1 MRTDCVRGEPAGA
14 PPYAHADARTLSP
27 KPAPQTRSRRQ
38 RKLRVDRRLR
48 CPHRPRALPLGVD
61 ALLAP
66 HRAVAVRVAVRWGRE
81 LVALPVAARGH
92 GRVTREAVAV
102 GAGRLV
108 AIGRRRDRPLGRM
121 EGVERAERPLVWQV
135 LGQQACAAQ
144 ARRGS
149 MSAFDS
155 NHDGG
160 GLGAPDAVEICTS
173 PAASEAAA
181 AAEL

>member
-66 HRAVAVRVAVRWGRE
+66 ECAVAVRVAMRW
-81 LVALPVAARGH
+81 VAAPPGAALGH
-92 GRVTREAVAV
+92 ARVADEAVAV
-102 GAGRLV
+102 GASRLV
-108 AIGRRRDRPLGRM
+108 AIDWRRDQPLGCM
-121 EGVERAERPLVWQV
+121 EGVERAERPLVRQV
-135 LGQQACAAQ
+135 LGQQAWVQSKAKVVS
-144 ARRGS
+144 GS
-149 MSAFDS
+149 A
-155 NHDGG
+155 HGG
-160 GLGAPDAVEICTS
+160 KE
-173 PAASEAAA
+173 
-181 AAEL
+181 